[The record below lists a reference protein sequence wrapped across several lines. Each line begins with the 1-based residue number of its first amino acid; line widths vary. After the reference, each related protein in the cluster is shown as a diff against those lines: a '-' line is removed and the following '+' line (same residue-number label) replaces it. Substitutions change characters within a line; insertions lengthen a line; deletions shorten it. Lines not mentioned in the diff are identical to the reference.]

1 MARACAVPWEPA
13 LSQLKQ
19 EGACDRCSCMGIYA
33 DSTMKIF
40 IQDRNVLRNIC
51 KVLNL
56 CYKGK
61 LEQVIITAIYFVYT
75 FIRNISFNS

>member
-19 EGACDRCSCMGIYA
+19 EGACDGFSCMGMYA
-33 DSTMKIF
+33 NSTMKIF

-61 LEQVIITAIYFVYT
+61 QEQVITAIYFIHI